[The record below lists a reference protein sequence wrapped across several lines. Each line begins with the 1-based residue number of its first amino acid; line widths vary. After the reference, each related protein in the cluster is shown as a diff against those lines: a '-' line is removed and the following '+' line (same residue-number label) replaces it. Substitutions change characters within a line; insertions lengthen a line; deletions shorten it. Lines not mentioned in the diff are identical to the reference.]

1 MKMKQ
6 ISYKNQELTKKGEKL
21 KNLYAEA
28 LEKMKQYD
36 NKINEKENRITIL
49 ERLCTQDL
57 ESFKEKVE

>member
-1 MKMKQ
+1 MKQ
-6 ISYKNQELTKKGEKL
+6 ISCKNQELTKKGEKL

-36 NKINEKENRITIL
+36 NKINKKENMITIL